1 MYKLLI
7 VLSLFVFDFKIA
19 LGQSDEMIEIVYE
32 ARVIYDLDQV
42 EVFGKSIRNT
52 DFEKAYR
59 EVEKERFEFN
69 MLLNSNSSYFEPI
82 KKIDNNQYENMSDPG
97 KIKIIPTLGNPTF
110 KDLNKGIYYLSSD
123 YTGELVY
130 ISESIPEYN
139 WEIQKDTKEILGYE
153 VRKAICT
160 SNNKGLTA
168 WYAPKLPYSNGPK
181 LVGGLPGLILEL
193 ETDNIGEDKA
203 THIFTAKSIKVK
215 SKSSKLDKFGPKKNT
230 KIMTRAEFNI
240 EVEKIKEKQKE
251 FFKSDAVD
259 KD

>member
-1 MYKLLI
+1 
-7 VLSLFVFDFKIA
+7 
-19 LGQSDEMIEIVYE
+19 
-32 ARVIYDLDQV
+32 
-42 EVFGKSIRNT
+42 
-52 DFEKAYR
+52 
-59 EVEKERFEFN
+59 
-69 MLLNSNSSYFEPI
+69 
-82 KKIDNNQYENMSDPG
+82 
-97 KIKIIPTLGNPTF
+97 
-110 KDLNKGIYYLSSD
+110 

-153 VRKAICT
+153 VRKAVCT
-160 SNNKGLTA
+160 FNNKGLTA

-215 SKSSKLDKFGPKKNT
+215 SKSSKLDKFGPKKNS